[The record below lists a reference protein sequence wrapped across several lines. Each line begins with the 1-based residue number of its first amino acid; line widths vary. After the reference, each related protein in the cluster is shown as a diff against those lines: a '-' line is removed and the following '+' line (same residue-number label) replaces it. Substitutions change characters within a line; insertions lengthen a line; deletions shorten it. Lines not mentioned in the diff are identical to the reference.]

1 MSERYDHKGRTMYV
15 CVDKDAQALPGL
27 GIDNDDTLLYH
38 TAVDCNYG
46 IPCPPYVQAKDLAC
60 VVCTK

>member
-1 MSERYDHKGRTMYV
+1 MSERYSSKGRTMYV

-27 GIDNDDTLLYH
+27 GADNNAALMYH
-38 TAVDCNYG
+38 TSGDCNYG
-46 IPCPPYVQAKDLAC
+46 IPCPPYENVKDLAC